1 MTLTYPASPSPPRT
15 DRERNSARSREAI
28 LDAAE
33 QLFAKR
39 GYDATSLME
48 VGNLAGVSRAT
59 PGYFFGSKADL
70 YFAVIERSFA
80 GARTAV
86 LEGRDRALASHEPPE
101 AVLGGVIRDYFD
113 FLSARS
119 AFVKL
124 MERAALDDGPEWS
137 GTNPGREAGQEA
149 LAAIVEQLGFD
160 AGRSREAA
168 HLLIS
173 MIALCWFPMIHAETM
188 AKSLGLDPNAPEF
201 AEERK
206 RHVVDLILH
215 GVVGRLRAAQP
226 SAAPTTK
233 FSE

>member
-1 MTLTYPASPSPPRT
+1 MTSTRPATATPRT

-33 QLFAKR
+33 QLFAER

-70 YFAVIERSFA
+70 YFAVLERSFT
-80 GARTAV
+80 GARAAV

-101 AVLGGVIRDYFD
+101 TVLAGVIRDYFD
-113 FLSARS
+113 FLSARP

-124 MERAALDDGPEWS
+124 MERAALDDGPEWD
-137 GTNPGREAGQEA
+137 GPNPGAEAGQEA

-160 AGRSREAA
+160 AGHSQEAA

-173 MIALCWFPMIHAETM
+173 MIALCWFPMIHADTIS
-188 AKSLGLDPNAPEF
+188 KSLGLDPNAPDF
-201 AEERK
+201 ADERK

-215 GVVGRLRAAQP
+215 GVVERLRATHP
-226 SAAPTTK
+226 SVAPTLTS
-233 FSE
+233 SE